1 MKVEI
6 EILRQVD
13 HPNIVKLIDVFED
26 EKHWCLVMELMTG
39 GELFDQIL
47 QEKYFSEFEAREAT
61 KAIIDAI

>member
-1 MKVEI
+1 
-6 EILRQVD
+6 
-13 HPNIVKLIDVFED
+13 
-26 EKHWCLVMELMTG
+26 MELMTG